1 MISCSQ
7 TKTIN
12 HIEGDTANRSGHSYL
27 HPDTGKRYRK
37 QKNNMPAGALHVVA
51 VKRPHWLCRKLAGM
65 NSHKHMTVRE
75 DKTKDKFRCFEPT
88 DYTMN
93 M

>member
-27 HPDTGKRYRK
+27 NRDTGKRYR
-37 QKNNMPAGALHVVA
+37 N
-51 VKRPHWLCRKLAGM
+51 
-65 NSHKHMTVRE
+65 
-75 DKTKDKFRCFEPT
+75 
-88 DYTMN
+88 
-93 M
+93 